1 MVKRQGCDIINKDT
15 PPCKIMLRV
24 MGRRLR
30 SFRAGHSMY
39 NIIYKVN
46 YILNLVRKYVC
57 YHIIERVIFYVYPT
71 GAGRTDDK

>member
-1 MVKRQGCDIINKDT
+1 
-15 PPCKIMLRV
+15 

-57 YHIIERVIFYVYPT
+57 YHIIGSVIFYVYPT